1 MSFNP
6 ELRAGDADRD
16 RVISVLTDSYA
27 EGRLTNDEFQ
37 IRVDS
42 VHAARTL
49 GELSAL
55 IVDLPDAK
63 AEVDVAQTNTVSLRK
78 RRKDLRAGWTSWL
91 GVGIL
96 VNVIWVATLMTQ
108 EGSAPYYW
116 PIWVMGPWGAGM
128 LIATI
133 SKPRD
138 ETSS

>member
-1 MSFNP
+1 MSFDP
-6 ELRAGDADRD
+6 DLRAGDADRD

-37 IRVDS
+37 LRVDS
-42 VHAARTL
+42 VHAARTF

-55 IVDLPDAK
+55 VVDLPNAK
-63 AEVDVAQTNTVSLRK
+63 TEVNVPETNTVSLRK
-78 RRKDLRAGWTSWL
+78 RRRNLRAGWTSWL
-91 GVGIL
+91 GVGIS
-96 VNVIWVATLMTQ
+96 VNVIWVATWITQ
-108 EGSAPYYW
+108 QGSAPYYW

-133 SKPRD
+133 SGPKN